1 MLLDPMTRR
10 IARKELSLFFASPI
24 AYLFLGS
31 FVAVTLFI
39 FFWGESFF
47 SRNIADVRPM
57 FEWMPVLLIFLSAA
71 LTMRMWSEER
81 RSGTLEHVLTLP
93 ANPWRF
99 VVGKFAACMAL
110 LGIALLL
117 TLPLPITV
125 SMIANMDWGPI
136 LSAYLATLLLG
147 AAYLSVGLFVSAR
160 SDNQIVS
167 LMLTALVCGLLYL
180 LGADVLTELVG
191 NRGGDVLRSLST
203 GSRFESIT
211 RGVIDLRDLYY
222 YASIVV
228 VFLALNRYAL
238 EKERW
243 ASDGNVGHH
252 RRWRT
257 ATVLIVVNAL
267 LANLWLAPLGVLRAD
282 VTEGGQY
289 SISDATRGYLAQ
301 LQEPLLI
308 RGYFSAKT
316 HPLLAPLVPRLQDML
331 REYEV
336 AGGGKI
342 RVEIIDPVKNPDAE
356 EEAGGKYGIRPTP
369 FRVADRYQSAL
380 VNSYFDV
387 LVKYGDEYKVL
398 GFRDLID
405 IKQQSETDV
414 DIKLRNPE
422 YDITS
427 AIKHVLYAYQSGGNL
442 FATVQK
448 PVSFTGYISS
458 DERLPES
465 LREFK
470 RVVQETLD
478 ASAAG
483 SNGKLSVEIID
494 PQAGDGNVAKTIG
507 ENYGFRPMASSLF
520 DTNTFYFYLVL
531 QDGETAVQ
539 LPLPDDLSQDGLKRG
554 LDAGLKRFASGFTKT
569 VGFMAPEPPNPYM
582 RQQTGMPPP
591 PPTNQFNQVRHMLS
605 ENMSVK
611 PVTLADGKLPE
622 DIDLLMLLAPENLSD
637 KQVFAVD
644 QFLMRGGTVIALTS
658 PLKANLSQQGLSAQP
673 VNSGLGEWLAHQ
685 GVSQERHLVM
695 DSRNASFPV
704 PMPRQV
710 GGFTVQ
716 EMVLLDYPYF
726 VDARRG
732 GLNEKHPIT
741 SGLPQLTVPWA
752 TPLTVDADKNKGRN
766 VIELVKSSEAS
777 WLSDNLDISPQ
788 LGPNGESGYTPDDE
802 QQPSLVALALQGRF
816 TSFYAGKESPLVA
829 AAREAADASATDSSA
844 QEADK
849 AAQAEA
855 PTEQIGS
862 VIEHSP
868 ESARLLVVSSNDFA
882 ADQILNVLS
891 SMDGTE
897 YLAPAQMLVNAAEW
911 SVEDQGLLGIRAR
924 AQFNRTLP
932 PLSDDARVFWEYLNY
947 GLALL
952 AVLTVYL
959 IRRWRFR
966 LARSRYKALLADGGN
981 QA

>member
-1 MLLDPMTRR
+1 MLLDQMTRR

-47 SRNIADVRPM
+47 ARNIADVRPM

-125 SMIANMDWGPI
+125 SIIADVDWGPI

-147 AAYLSVGLFVSAR
+147 AAYLSVGLFVSSR

-167 LMLTALVCGLLYL
+167 LMLTTLVCGLLYL
-180 LGADVLTELVG
+180 LGAGVLTELVG
-191 NRGGDVLRSLST
+191 NQAGDVLRSLST

-222 YASIVV
+222 YAGIVL
-228 VFLALNRYAL
+228 VFLTLNRYSL

-243 ASDGNVGHH
+243 ADDGNVGHH
-252 RRWRT
+252 RRWRLAT
-257 ATVLIVVNAL
+257 ALIVVNAL
-267 LANLWLAPLGVLRAD
+267 LANLWLAPLGALRAD
-282 VTEGGQY
+282 VTEGNQY

-316 HPLLAPLVPRLQDML
+316 HPLLAPLVPQLQDIL

-336 AGGGKI
+336 EGRGNI
-342 RVEIIDPVKNPDAE
+342 RVEIIDPVKNPEAE
-356 EEAGGKYGIRPTP
+356 EEAGSKYGIRPVP
-369 FRVADRYQSAL
+369 FQVADRYQSAV
-380 VNSYFDV
+380 VNSYFDI

-398 GFRDLID
+398 GFRDLMD

-414 DIKLRNPE
+414 DVQLRNPE
-422 YDITS
+422 YDITN

-442 FATVQK
+442 FATIQQ
-448 PVSFTGYISS
+448 PVNFTAYISG
-458 DERLPES
+458 DEKLPES

-470 RVVQETLD
+470 GVVEKTLN
-478 ASAAG
+478 ASAAD
-483 SNGKLSVEIID
+483 SKGKLKVEIVD
-494 PQAGDGNVAKTIG
+494 PDAGDGSVAQTIA
-507 ENYGFRPMASSLF
+507 EQYGFQPMASSLF
-520 DTNTFYFYLVL
+520 DTNTFYFYMVL
-531 QDGETAVQ
+531 QNGEFGVQ
-539 LPLPDDLSQDGLKRG
+539 LPLPEDLSEDGLKRG

-569 VGFMAPEPPNPYM
+569 VGFMAPEPTNPY
-582 RQQTGMPPP
+582 QQPQGMPPP
-591 PPTNQFNQVRHMLS
+591 PPNNQFNQVRRMLS
-605 ENMSVK
+605 ENLTVK
-611 PVTLADGKLPE
+611 PVTLDGGKLSE
-622 DIDLLMLLAPENLSD
+622 DIDLLMLLAPENLSE
-637 KQVFAVD
+637 QQLFAVD
-644 QFLMRGGTVIALTS
+644 QFLMRGGAVVAVTS
-658 PLKANLSQQGLSAQP
+658 PVKTSLSRQGLSAQP
-673 VNSGLGEWLAHQ
+673 VNSGLSEWLAHH
-685 GVSQERHLVM
+685 GIKQEKSLVM
-695 DSRNASFPV
+695 DPQNANFPV
-704 PMPRQV
+704 PVPRQV

-716 EMVLLDYPYF
+716 EIVLLDYPWF
-726 VDARRG
+726 IDARG
-732 GLNEKHPIT
+732 DGLNEENPIT

-752 TPLTVDADKNKGRN
+752 TPITVDAEKNAGRE
-766 VIELVKSSEAS
+766 VVELVHSSKKS
-777 WLSDNLDISPQ
+777 WLSDGLDISPKMDPQ
-788 LGPNGESGYTPDDE
+788 GNSTFTPSD
-802 QQPSLVALALQGRF
+802 QQQSSLVAVALHGKF
-816 TSFYAGKESPLVA
+816 NSYFAGKESPLVA
-829 AAREAADASATDSSA
+829 AARENAKATNPDQAGSGEDESAA
-844 QEADK
+844 
-849 AAQAEA
+849 A
-855 PTEQIGS
+855 PEKTNEKIGS

-868 ESARLLVVSSNDFA
+868 ESARLVVISSNDFA
-882 ADQILNVLS
+882 ADQVLGVLS
-891 SMDGTE
+891 SINGTE
-897 YLAPAQMLVNAAEW
+897 YVTPAQMLVNSTEW
-911 SVEDQGLLGIRAR
+911 SVEDQGLLSIRAR

-932 PLSDDARVFWEYLNY
+932 PLSDDSRLFWEYLNY

-952 AVLTVYL
+952 AVLAVYL
-959 IRRWRFR
+959 IRRWRFKV
-966 LARSRYKALLADGGN
+966 AHSRYEALLAEGGA